1 MLDNLSPAMRHLALL
16 ALAGVLSFLATNI
29 DLLGLPGGVA
39 GVVGPLLTA
48 VLAAL
53 TPLTRQYGV
62 GSAPADPEEGAAE

>member
-39 GVVGPLLTA
+39 GVAGRWKIEDQMRVACWLRSSRRT
-48 VLAAL
+48 
-53 TPLTRQYGV
+53 
-62 GSAPADPEEGAAE
+62 